1 MAGKEAP
8 LTTPTLDTD
17 KPDDV
22 HIVINNDLIRF
33 IFNSE
38 ESTRDADTVDAAP
51 PAR

>member
-1 MAGKEAP
+1 M
-8 LTTPTLDTD
+8 TTPNIDRD
-17 KPDDV
+17 KPDGET
-22 HIVINNDLIRF
+22 IVITNDLIRF